1 MQLVSGMNGGGGG
14 GSVGYKQIC
23 AMEASLVSNR
33 ITVLCKGRTARVV
46 TDRSE

>member
-1 MQLVSGMNGGGGG
+1 MQLVSGINRGGE
-14 GSVGYKQIC
+14 SVSHEQIC

-33 ITVLCKGRTARVV
+33 ITILYKGTAAEVV